1 MKISIIGGGSIGLL
15 FAYYLHPF
23 HEVVLYTKTRT
34 QMENLQAKGLTL
46 KKDNV
51 SNRIKIVCKHIQDF
65 RQHQEELTI
74 ITVKQYQ
81 LESLLK
87 TITLTETAPILFL
100 QNGMG
105 HLKWLETLDSNH
117 IFVGSVE
124 HGAYREND
132 VTVHHTGEGITRLAN
147 YKGDIGKLIQLIE
160 PLRTVFPF
168 KLEENYEEMLIR
180 KLVVNAV
187 INPLTAILHV
197 ENGQLVENLY
207 YAHLLNSLFK
217 EVTGI
222 LELEAE
228 KAYYENLIHICKKTS
243 HNRSSMLKDIEAN
256 RPTEIDAILG
266 YLLEKA
272 EHKKIEAPLTEAYY
286 HCIKGKELRREGN

>member
-1 MKISIIGGGSIGLL
+1 MKISIIGGGSVGLL

-23 HEVVLYTKTRT
+23 HEVVLYTRTRT
-34 QMENLQAKGLTL
+34 QMENLQDEGLTL

-51 SNRIKIVCKHIQDF
+51 SHRTKIVCKHIHDF
-65 RQHQEELTI
+65 RQNQEELTI

-105 HLKWLETLDSNH
+105 HLKWLETLNANH

-147 YKGDIGKLIQLIE
+147 YKGDKSKLIHFIE
-160 PLRTVFPF
+160 PLGTEFPF

-187 INPLTAILHV
+187 INPLTAILYV
-197 ENGQLVENLY
+197 ENGQLVENPY
-207 YAHLLNSLFK
+207 FAHLLNSLFK
-217 EVTGI
+217 EITGI

-228 KAYYENLIHICKKTS
+228 KTYENLIHICKKTA